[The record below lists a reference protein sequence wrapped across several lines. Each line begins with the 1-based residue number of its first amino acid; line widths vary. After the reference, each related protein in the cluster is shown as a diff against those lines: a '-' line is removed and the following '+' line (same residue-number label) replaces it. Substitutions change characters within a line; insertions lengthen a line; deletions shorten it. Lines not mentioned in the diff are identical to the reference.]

1 MVVLGNEFSHYSINY
16 LLLDIGKG
24 QLEWLGFD
32 LLYCKEIMM
41 FAYNTTLHAYVHA
54 FQICKDWTAY

>member
-1 MVVLGNEFSHYSINY
+1 MVSLGNKFSHYSINY

-41 FAYNTTLHAYVHA
+41 FAYNTILHAYIHA
-54 FQICKDWTAY
+54 VPNM